1 MNFQIRTAHPRVT
14 SPNLVRAAWMAATLV
29 AAHPAASG
37 AGFEVKPLQP
47 FFESRCVSCHDAAE
61 KKGGL
66 DLDALKPDLA
76 DEATRA
82 KWTLI
87 FDRVQRGEMPP
98 KKKPRPST
106 PELRTFLTALGGPL
120 VAHDTAAQAAGRTV
134 LRRLNRVEYENT
146 LHDLLGIDAPLRE
159 ILPEDSITAGFDNV
173 GAGLRLSTMQ
183 MGQYLAA
190 ADAALDAALRLTN
203 APAVVKRAIDFPNDP
218 VIKAALSVPTGG
230 PRPQDPTRKHVQN
243 YRVLPD
249 GFVSFT
255 GGLGLPGAR
264 ASVAGRYRLRLK
276 GQPYQCD
283 DRDLTWL
290 INIVNVQQIPR
301 LAAYYTFAP
310 GQTRDIELE
319 VKLERN
325 EGIVTTLR
333 GVGYDKDG
341 KRMSET
347 NGGETFQGA
356 GFKFISGEFEGP
368 LIEAW
373 PPAGVGKV
381 FGDLPVKRIE
391 KVRDNDRNSKAYEIV
406 SANPAEDAKKVI
418 TGFANRA
425 FRRPASSEAITRYT
439 KLVTDALAD
448 GATFENAVRIGCKAV
463 LTSPE
468 FLFFAEE
475 RGRLDDY
482 ALATRLSYFLWSTMP
497 DEELLKLAAAK
508 KLSQPATLRAQ
519 TERLLN
525 DPRALAFTRNFTGQ
539 WLDLRQI
546 DATVPDARLYPDYD
560 EMLKDA
566 MVQETEA
573 FFAEVLRAN
582 LPAANFIHSDFT
594 MLNRRLADHYGIAG
608 VTGETVQ
615 KVALKPE
622 HKRGGL
628 LTQASILKV
637 TANGTTSSPVLRGVW
652 MLKHLLGTPPNP
664 PPADVGAVEPDT
676 RGTTTIREQLA
687 KHSNQVSCAGCHQ
700 YIDPPGFALESYD
713 VIGGF
718 RDRYRSGGAGD
729 AVNLLKPDGLKVGYK
744 LAKPVDASGEM
755 ADGRKF
761 SGLDEFKKLLLSQQD
776 QIVRGFLKNLVT
788 YATGASVSFA
798 DRNTVEAILAKT
810 KPQQF
815 PVRTLVHE
823 VVQSPLF
830 QTK

>member
-1 MNFQIRTAHPRVT
+1 MKTPLNLLLLLL
-14 SPNLVRAAWMAATLV
+14 PNLAFA
-29 AAHPAASG
+29 G
-37 AGFEVKPLQP
+37 AGFDVKPLRP

-98 KKKPRPST
+98 KKKPRPSA
-106 PELRTFLTALGGPL
+106 PETRAFLTALGGLL
-120 VAHDTAAQAAGRTV
+120 VARDTAAQAGGRTV

-183 MGQYLAA
+183 IGQYLAA

-203 APAVVKRAIDFPNDP
+203 APLVKKITMDLPNDP
-218 VIKAALSVPTGG
+218 VVKQNLAMPTGQQY
-230 PRPQDPTRKHVQN
+230 PLDQARKHVQK
-243 YRVLPD
+243 YRPLPD
-249 GFVSFT
+249 GLVVFT
-255 GGLGLPGAR
+255 GALGLPGAR

-276 GQPYQCD
+276 AQSYQSD
-283 DRDLTWL
+283 DHDILWI
-290 INIVNVQQIPR
+290 INIINAQQIQR

-310 GQTRDIELE
+310 NQVRDIELE

-325 EGIVTTLR
+325 EGIVTTIR
-333 GVGYDKDG
+333 GVNFDSKG
-341 KRMSET
+341 KRMSDT
-347 NGGETFQGA
+347 NGAETYQGA

-368 LIEAW
+368 LGVSW
-373 PPAGVGKV
+373 PPPGVAKV
-381 FGDLPVKRIE
+381 FGDLPVTRIA
-391 KVRDNDRNSKAYEIV
+391 KVPDTDRNSKAYEV
-406 SANPAEDAKKVI
+406 VTTNPAADARKVI
-418 TGFANRA
+418 ASFANRA
-425 FRRPASSEAITRYT
+425 FRRPASEEEVTNYT
-439 KLVTDALAD
+439 KLVTDALGS

-463 LTSPE
+463 LTSSE

-482 ALATRLSYFLWSTMP
+482 ALATRLAYFLWSSAP
-497 DEELLKLAAAK
+497 DDELLKLAAGK
-508 KLSQPATLRAQ
+508 KLSQPAVLRAQ

-525 DPRALAFTRNFTGQ
+525 NPRALAFTRNFTGQ
-539 WLDLRQI
+539 WLSLRDI
-546 DATVPDARLYPDYD
+546 DATVPDARLYPEYD
-560 EMLKDA
+560 EMLKVA
-566 MVQETEA
+566 MLQETET
-573 FFAEVLRAN
+573 FFTELVRAN
-582 LPAANFIHSDFT
+582 LSAANFIHSDFA
-594 MLNRRLADHYGIAG
+594 MLNERLARHYGIPGVAG
-608 VTGETVQ
+608 EEMR

-622 HKRGGL
+622 YKRGGL
-628 LTQASILKV
+628 LTQASIMKV

-652 MLKHLLGTPPNP
+652 ILKHLFGTPLHLPSE
-664 PPADVGAVEPDT
+664 DVGAVEPDT
-676 RGTTTIREQLA
+676 RGATTIREQLA
-687 KHSNQVSCAGCHQ
+687 QHSNQASCAGCHQ

-713 VIGGF
+713 VIGGL
-718 RDRYRSGGAGD
+718 RDRYRSGGTGD
-729 AVNLLKPDGLKVGYK
+729 PVNIILPYSFSNVRYK

-761 SGLDEFKKLLLSQQD
+761 TGLDEFKKLLLSQQD
-776 QIVRGFLKNLVT
+776 QVVRAFIKNLVT
-788 YATGASVSFA
+788 YATGAPVSFA

-815 PVRTLVHE
+815 PVRTLIHE
-823 VVQSPLF
+823 VVQSPLLLN
-830 QTK
+830 K